1 MLRAAALGALAVLF
15 AAAAPVRGQ
24 GITGQVVDGEGR
36 PLQDVEVRLFPVVV
50 DPAFPVLRAVTD
62 AGGAFHF
69 DGVGGDVRLRAERLG
84 YAPFLSDALALR
96 PADSVSLRITLREAA
111 VPLEGLEI
119 TASRRPWWEILEPPG
134 LWGFYDRMDR
144 YSREG
149 RGRFFTRRDVEP
161 WRGVPVARALSA
173 VVPAIRAEQDAARP
187 GQYLLRG
194 PGGCLPLVF
203 IDGIH
208 VPLQIRTADG
218 AIIDELPLD
227 MVLDAYSLVA
237 AETYRGMSQA
247 PAELTASRTH
257 TDLRCTVVGLW
268 TRRR

>member
-1 MLRAAALGALAVLF
+1 MSRAAALGALVALW
-15 AAAAPVRGQ
+15 AAAAPLRGQ

-50 DPAFPVLRAVTD
+50 DPGFPVLRAVTD
-62 AGGAFHF
+62 GRGAFRF
-69 DGVGGDVRLRAERLG
+69 DGVSGDVRLRAERLG
-84 YAPFLSDALALR
+84 YAPFLSEPLALQ

-111 VPLEGLEI
+111 VLLEGLEI

-149 RGRFFTRRDVEP
+149 RGRFFTRADVEP

-173 VVPAIRAEQDAARP
+173 VVPWIRAVQDTARL
-187 GQYLLRG
+187 GQHKLRG
-194 PGGCLPLVF
+194 PGGCVPLIF
-203 IDGIH
+203 IDGVH
-208 VPLQIRTADG
+208 VPLQIRTAG
-218 AIIDELPLD
+218 GVIIDELPLD
-227 MVLDAYSLVA
+227 MVIDAYSLVA
-237 AETYRGMSQA
+237 VETYRGMSQA
-247 PAELTASRTH
+247 PVELTTPRTR